1 VKGHVCSFHSAC
13 VLKNLSKA
21 ARLAVCAVIAILCTA
36 FVAKAQDT
44 GYIGGTVTDKSG
56 AAVAGAEVVISNI
69 NGSATHPTTT
79 NGDGAYVVAGLSGG
93 SYNIV
98 VTAKGFQKYT
108 AKDVVLDV
116 AAKIRVDI
124 QLTVGAITEEVVVTG
139 ESVAQVETQSSAL
152 GDTIS
157 GTQVNQLELNG
168 RNFTQLVTLTP
179 GVVNQT
185 GTDEGKVGVYGNVA
199 FSMNGGR
206 TEYNNWELDGG
217 DNMDNGSNSTLN
229 VYPNLD
235 AIAEFKVLTSNYG
248 AQYGRNGSG
257 TGEVETKSGG
267 SSFHGSAF
275 EYLRNDFFNARP
287 WSSGNIPGDPNP
299 PYKKND
305 FGYTIGG
312 PVYIPHHYNSDK
324 KKTFFFWS
332 QEWRREKN
340 PSSIDQNVPSVA
352 ERGGNFSDL
361 CPTAGTPFI
370 RANDGSAPTS
380 TPTFGD
386 CPGTVAT
393 GQFMGT
399 NQEFNT
405 LPNNMVAPTA
415 TGTALLA
422 LIPQPNTTLGGF
434 PAFANTVST
443 PTTWREELIR
453 IDHNINDKYRLTFR
467 YIHDSWS
474 TVVPNPLWGVGTSDF
489 QNIQTN
495 FVGPGTSFVARLN
508 ANITPT
514 VLNEFV
520 ASYTADHISLTALN
534 NPAGLPAGAMGFL
547 FNNGFGG
554 KIPAIN
560 LSGNTAY
567 DGGANGALAQDTG
580 YFPWNNANPTYTYR
594 DNLTKIAGTH
604 TLIMG
609 VYFAAAQKN
618 EDNSPDVQGILSF
631 STSSPIS
638 TGNSLADMLVGNVGE
653 YSQTNLE
660 AKYYNRY
667 KIVEPYFQDDW
678 RVTKRLTLNLGLRV
692 SLFGTYRE
700 RYQHAFAFDPN
711 TFTTSAEPTLFYD
724 PANPSDPLNGSLS
737 GGNPF
742 NGLIQ
747 CGGSGGTALIPASV
761 LGSFPAATVGPSS
774 NAGCLKGHLFNPAP
788 RIGFAFDPKGDGKMA
803 IRGGYGIFYE
813 HTNGN
818 EGNTESLEGSA
829 PFVLTSSQFNV
840 QGYNNIGAGGGS
852 LFPLSLT
859 EIPTKVQWP
868 YVQQWNLDVQRE
880 LPEHI
885 VLSVAYVG
893 SKGTHLTILSDGNQ
907 LFPVTAGNNPF
918 AAGQPITAADCA
930 NIVNPATGLPFP
942 GATLG
947 NGTPVPSAALSNL
960 FVACGN
966 SADLVRTNFPGVSTV
981 PNLQDGANSVYH
993 ALQVSAN
1000 RTLGD
1005 LTLSLAYTYSH
1016 SIDDSSD
1023 RSDTAFVNSYDYAL
1037 NRASSTFDQRHN
1049 LAISYVYALPFFKG
1063 SSGLERALLGGW
1075 QISGIT
1081 VAQTGTPFSVT
1092 NNTTYG
1098 DNAGVGNGEGTG
1110 SRPDLVGNPFA
1121 VTAAQRATIDSGS
1134 FGYLYYNPNAFA
1146 IPTGLTFGNVG
1157 RDTLYLPGRLN
1168 FDFGLSKKFSINEK
1182 TGFDFKWEMFNMFN
1196 HTQFNAIDSG
1206 INDASFLQLNG
1217 THDPRRMQFSLRF
1230 YF

>member
-1 VKGHVCSFHSAC
+1 MKAHGHSFYLASI
-13 VLKNLSKA
+13 LKNLPIA
-21 ARLAVCAVIAILCTA
+21 ARLLVCAMIALLCSA
-36 FVAKAQDT
+36 FVVKAQDT
-44 GYIGGTVTDKSG
+44 GYIGGTVTDKTG
-56 AAVAGAEVVISNI
+56 AAVAGAEVVISSI
-69 NGSATHPTTT
+69 NGSSTRATTT
-79 NGDGAYVVAGLSGG
+79 NGDGAYVIAGLPGG
-93 SYNIV
+93 SYNV
-98 VTAKGFQKYT
+98 MVTAKGFQKYT
-108 AKDVVLDV
+108 AKNVVLDV
-116 AAKIRVDI
+116 AQKIRVDI
-124 QLTVGAITEEVVVTG
+124 QLTVGQITEEVVVTG

-152 GDTIS
+152 STTIS

-179 GVVNQT
+179 GVVNET

-199 FSMNGGR
+199 YSMNGGR

-229 VYPNLD
+229 VYPNLE

-257 TGEVETKSGG
+257 TVEVETKSGG

-275 EYLRNDFFNARP
+275 EYIRNDFFNARP

-312 PVYIPHHYNSDK
+312 PVYIPHHYNTEK
-324 KKTFFFWS
+324 NKTFFFFS

-352 ERGGNFSDL
+352 ERGGNFTDL
-361 CPTAGTPFI
+361 CPGP
-370 RANDGSAPTS
+370 
-380 TPTFGD
+380 D
-386 CPGTVAT
+386 CPNVANPAAVPIT
-393 GQFMGT
+393 PAGQ
-399 NQEFNT
+399 
-405 LPNNMVAPTA
+405 
-415 TGTALLA
+415 ALEA
-422 LIPQPNTTLGGF
+422 LIPMPNTTLGGF
-434 PAFANTVST
+434 PAFADTVST
-443 PTTWREELIR
+443 PTTWREQLIR
-453 IDHNINDKYRLTFR
+453 IDHNISDKYRLTFR

-489 QNIQTN
+489 QNIQTS

-508 ANITPT
+508 ANFSPT
-514 VLNEFV
+514 LLNEFV
-520 ASYTADHISLTALN
+520 ASYTADHIFLTALN
-534 NPAGLPAGAMGFL
+534 NPAGLPAGAMGSL

-554 KIPAIN
+554 KLPAIN

-594 DNLTKIAGTH
+594 DNLTKIAGKH

-618 EDNSPDVQGILSF
+618 EDNSPDVQGVLSF
-631 STSSPIS
+631 STSSPVS
-638 TGNSLADMLVGNVGE
+638 SGNSFADMLMGNVAE

-678 RVTKRLTLNLGLRV
+678 RVTKRLTLNLGVRV

-700 RYQHAFAFDPN
+700 RYQHAFAFDPAA
-711 TFTTSAEPTLFYD
+711 FSTSAEPTLIYNA
-724 PANPSDPLNGSLS
+724 ANPGDPLNGSLS

-742 NGLIQ
+742 NGIIQ
-747 CGGSGGTALIPASV
+747 CGGAGGNVLVPANV
-761 LGSFPAATVGPSS
+761 LAAFPAATVGSS
-774 NAGCLKGHLFNPAP
+774 ANAGCLQGHLFNPAP

-840 QGYNNIGAGGGS
+840 QGYTNIGAGGGS

-868 YVQQWNLDVQRE
+868 YVQQWNLDVQKE

-885 VLSVAYVG
+885 ILSVAYVG

-907 LFPVTAGNNPF
+907 LFPSASSANPYTAGEPIITSTNF
-918 AAGQPITAADCA
+918 VAGGPAINTVC
-930 NIVNPATGLPFP
+930 PTFGATGVTGGTVN
-942 GATLG
+942 GA
-947 NGTPVPSAALSNL
+947 PVPAAALNNL
-960 FVACGN
+960 FVACGG
-966 SADLVRTNFPGVSTV
+966 SADLIRTNFPGVSTV
-981 PNLQDGANSVYH
+981 PNLQDGANSIYN

-1000 RTLGD
+1000 RTIGD
-1005 LTLSLAYTYSH
+1005 LTVSLAYTYSH

-1023 RSDTAFVNSYDYAL
+1023 RSDTAFVNSYDYAA

-1049 LAISYVYALPFFKG
+1049 LAISYVYALPFFKR
-1063 SSGLERALLGGW
+1063 SSGLERAVLGGW

-1081 VAQTGTPFSVT
+1081 VAQTGNPFSVT

-1121 VTAAQRATIDSGS
+1121 VTAAQRAAVDSVSQG
-1134 FGYLYYNPNAFA
+1134 GYLYYNPNAFA

-1206 INDASFLQLNG
+1206 LNDASFLQLNG